1 MRLAL
6 IQSSPQLG
14 AVEANLAAVKE
25 VIAEAAFD
33 LLVLPELFATGY
45 YFHDQA
51 QVQDLS
57 EPVPGG
63 PTTQF
68 LIELAAEKEG
78 FICGGLVEQDS
89 DCLYNS
95 AVLVGP
101 EGLIACYRKLHL
113 FYEETLW
120 FTPGNGSLDVYDL
133 GIGLPGELA
142 VGATPRPGTPG
153 ARVGMMV
160 CYDWRFP
167 EVARILVLK
176 GAQVLLHPANLVHSY
191 CQDAMITR
199 CLENGVFAVTANRV
213 GTEAKPDGSRLTF
226 TGRSQ
231 VVNPQGEV
239 MSQAPVDEE
248 AVLIIDIDP
257 GEADDKFITEHNHLL
272 NDRRPEH
279 YGLVA
284 GKQL

>member
-6 IQSSPQLG
+6 IQGNPQLG
-14 AVEANLAAVKE
+14 AVEANLAAVQA

-45 YFHDQA
+45 YFHDRG
-51 QVQDLS
+51 QVRQLS

-68 LIELAAEKEG
+68 LIELATAKEA
-78 FICGGLVEQDS
+78 FICGGLVERDS
-89 DCLYNS
+89 DRLYNS

-120 FTPGNGSLDVYDL
+120 FTPGNGSPEVHDL
-133 GIGLPGELA
+133 GVGLPG
-142 VGATPRPGTPG
+142 GGTPR

-167 EVARILVLK
+167 EVARTLALK
-176 GAQVLLHPANLVHSY
+176 GAQVILHPTNLVQPY
-191 CQDAMITR
+191 CQEAMITR
-199 CLENGVFAVTANRV
+199 CLENGVFAATANRV
-213 GTEAKPDGSRLTF
+213 GTDAKPDGSRLTF

-248 AVLIIDIDP
+248 TVLIIDIDP
-257 GEADDKFITEHNHLL
+257 AEADDKFVTEHNHLL
-272 NDRRPEH
+272 NDRRPDY

>member
-1 MRLAL
+1 ML
-6 IQSSPQLG
+6 IQSNPQLG
-14 AVEANLAAVKE
+14 AVEANLVAVQA

-45 YFHDQA
+45 YFHDRA
-51 QVQDLS
+51 QVRQLS

-68 LIELAAEKEG
+68 LIELAAAKEA
-78 FICGGLVEQDS
+78 FICGGLAERDG

-120 FTPGNGSLDVYDL
+120 FSPGDKPLEVHDL
-133 GIGLPGELA
+133 G
-142 VGATPRPGTPG
+142 V
-153 ARVGMMV
+153 ARVGMMI

-167 EVARILVLK
+167 EVARVLALK
-176 GAQVLLHPANLVHSY
+176 GAQVILHPTNLVQPY
-191 CQDAMITR
+191 CQEAMITR
-199 CLENGVFAVTANRV
+199 CLENGVFAATANRI
-213 GTEAKPDGSRLTF
+213 GSDTKPDGSNLTF
-226 TGRSQ
+226 TGGSQ
-231 VVNPQGEV
+231 VVNPRGEV
-239 MSQAPVDEE
+239 LCRATVDEE

-257 GEADDKFITEHNHLL
+257 AEADDKLITEHNHLL

-279 YGLVA
+279 YGPVA

>member
-6 IQSSPQLG
+6 IQSNPQLG
-14 AVEANLAAVKE
+14 AVEANLAAVQA
-25 VIAEAAFD
+25 VVAEAAFD

-45 YFHDQA
+45 YFHDRG
-51 QVQDLS
+51 QVRQLS
-57 EPVPGG
+57 EPVPSG

-68 LIELAAEKEG
+68 LIELAAAKEA
-78 FICGGLVEQDS
+78 FICGGLVERDS

-113 FYEETLW
+113 FYEEKLW
-120 FTPGNGSLDVYDL
+120 FTPGNGSPEVHDL
-133 GIGLPGELA
+133 GVGLPG
-142 VGATPRPGTPG
+142 VGTPK

-167 EVARILVLK
+167 EVARTLALK
-176 GAQVLLHPANLVHSY
+176 GAQVILHPTNLVQPY
-191 CQDAMITR
+191 CQEAMITR
-199 CLENGVFAVTANRV
+199 CLENGVFAATANRV
-213 GTEAKPDGSRLTF
+213 GTDAKPDGSRLTF

-257 GEADDKFITEHNHLL
+257 AEADDKFVTEHNHLL
-272 NDRRPEH
+272 NDRRPDY

>member
-6 IQSSPQLG
+6 VQSNPQLG
-14 AVEANLAAVKE
+14 AVEANLAAVQA
-25 VIAEAAFD
+25 VVAEAAFD

-45 YFHDQA
+45 YFHDRG
-51 QVQDLS
+51 QVRQLS
-57 EPVPGG
+57 EPIPGG

-68 LIELAAEKEG
+68 LIELAAAKEA
-78 FICGGLVEQDS
+78 FICGGLAERNGDR
-89 DCLYNS
+89 LYNS

-120 FTPGNGSLDVYDL
+120 FTPGNGSLEVYDL
-133 GIGLPGELA
+133 GIG
-142 VGATPRPGTPG
+142 
-153 ARVGMMV
+153 RVGMMV

-167 EVARILVLK
+167 EVARTLALK
-176 GAQVLLHPANLVHSY
+176 GAQVILHPTNLVQLY
-191 CQDAMITR
+191 CQEAMITR
-199 CLENGVFAVTANRV
+199 CLENGVFAATANRV
-213 GTEAKPDGSRLTF
+213 GTDAKPDGSRLTF

-231 VVNPQGEV
+231 VVNPQGKV

-257 GEADDKFITEHNHLL
+257 GEADDKFVTEHNHLL
-272 NDRRPEH
+272 NDRRPDY